1 MASMDVSEAPALHFS
16 HTEMR
21 SHAQKTM
28 DRIDSGSLALLE
40 KQSVALRAPAAPLE
54 QYLPFGKPDFSSE
67 EIDAVT
73 RVMRS
78 GWIGMG
84 PETLAFEKELAA
96 SLDVPHVVTVNSCT
110 SALYLALLL
119 NGVGEGDEV
128 ICPSLTW
135 CATANAAIY
144 LGAKPVF
151 CDVDPE
157 TLSVSAKTVLG
168 KVTNRTRAVV
178 VVHFGGF
185 AVDVDEIRAALPDQV
200 AIVEDAAHAFG
211 SRFPNGK
218 AVGASGNLTCF
229 SFYANKN
236 LSTGEGGAIA
246 LFDDEEAD
254 HLRSLRQNGMPINA
268 WSRFS
273 KPKSVLYSNLTELG
287 YKMNFIDLQ
296 AAIGRVQLKRQPE
309 FRALRADIARLY
321 CEELE
326 QLEPRLRFQ
335 SEVLHSRHARH
346 LFTVTLPL
354 SRFRISRDEF
364 LLQLRAMN
372 IGASIHYAPLHTMPL
387 YASSGRPYLPHTE
400 QLADAILTLPIS
412 SSMTLDDASHVTS
425 AFEEV
430 FYRTTT

>member
-1 MASMDVSEAPALHFS
+1 
-16 HTEMR
+16 MR
-21 SHAQKTM
+21 SHTQNPI
-28 DRIDSGSLALLE
+28 DRADAGLLTTLDEQSLDRGLP
-40 KQSVALRAPAAPLE
+40 SAPLAE
-54 QYLPFGKPDFSSE
+54 YLPFGKPNFSGE

-96 SLDVPHVVTVNSCT
+96 SLDVPHVVAVNSCT

-119 NGVGEGDEV
+119 KGVGEGDEV

-135 CATANAAIY
+135 CATANAALY

-157 TLSVSAKTVLG
+157 TLSVSTQTILE

-185 AVDVDEIRAALPDQV
+185 AVDVEEMRAALPRGV

-211 SRFPNGK
+211 SLFPDGR

-246 LFDDEEAD
+246 LFDGDESD

-296 AAIGRVQLKRQPE
+296 AAIGRVQLRRQPE
-309 FRALRADIARLY
+309 FRTLRADIARLY
-321 CEELE
+321 CDELE
-326 QLEPRLRFQ
+326 CLEPRLRFQ
-335 SEVLHSRHARH
+335 SEVLHRRHARH

-354 SRFRISRDEF
+354 DRLNVSRDEF

-372 IGASIHYAPLHTMPL
+372 IGASIHYAPLHMMPL
-387 YASSGRPYLPHTE
+387 YAPFGPSRLAQTE

-412 SSMTLDDASHVTS
+412 SSMTLEDARHVTA
-425 AFEEV
+425 AFQEV
-430 FYRTTT
+430 FYRSLA